1 MAVTL
6 YRCQKCR
13 GLFNAV
19 FEPNKWCR
27 DCKLNQTSGG
37 TSKSSLANTFTVL
50 TGAEELTIIEP
61 EEAMSGSKSSA
72 IGGPIGDAQNVF
84 AQQQA
89 AQYQQ
94 GLQNAASL
102 MGLMGG
108 QSSLQNF
115 SGGSEIRSPF
125 IYSDSSFNVGDSFV
139 GDDGVRRVI
148 ASVRRLDDSRLMVID
163 SVGFIGIITAPIGT
177 GDRAYAAPT
186 RFEPKPESS
195 PHESILKPSRKLK
208 FAAE

>member
-89 AQYQQ
+89 QQYQQ
-94 GLQNAASL
+94 GLQSAAGL
-102 MGLMGG
+102 QGLMGASG
-108 QSSLQNF
+108 QTANPPQGYEFQF
-115 SGGSEIRSPF
+115 SGWREGKGYVEVP
-125 IYSDSSFNVGDSFV
+125 
-139 GDDGVRRVI
+139 
-148 ASVRRLDDSRLMVID
+148 L
-163 SVGFIGIITAPIGT
+163 P
-177 GDRAYAAPT
+177 
-186 RFEPKPESS
+186 EPKPESS